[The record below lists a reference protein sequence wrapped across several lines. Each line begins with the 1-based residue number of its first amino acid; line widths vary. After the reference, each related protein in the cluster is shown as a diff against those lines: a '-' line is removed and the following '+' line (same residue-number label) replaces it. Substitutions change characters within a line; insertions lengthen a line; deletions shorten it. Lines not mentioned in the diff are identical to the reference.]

1 MTLQFLLDN
10 YKVEFLETLV
20 RANSLV
26 PGLSYTDE
34 QYNQIYDLIYET
46 TSIYHPLSF
55 YSNDENVIF
64 NNVNSKFYI
73 YGLKLFNVLD
83 SYKLI
88 SNPEELNGLDII
100 KMIRPN
106 TQTNNLAYDRVR
118 ETRKATAQKE
128 VDVLV
133 NSCNEVL
140 ELFTKSLKQF
150 ICTVY

>member
-10 YKVEFLETLV
+10 YKVDFLETLV
-20 RANSLV
+20 KANALT
-26 PGLSYTDE
+26 PGLTYTDD

-46 TSIYHPLSF
+46 TIIYHPLSF
-55 YSNDENVIF
+55 YSTDENVIF
-64 NNVNSKFYI
+64 SNVNSKFYV
-73 YGLKLFNVLD
+73 YGLKLFNLLD

-88 SNPEELNGLDII
+88 LNPEELNGLDII

-128 VDVLV
+128 VDTLI
-133 NSCNEVL
+133 NNCNEVL